1 MKDRLYRKLNK
12 DKPSPKVLEAAY
24 AEMNNQNRENARK
37 SKREP
42 RTVLRWAIAS
52 ACSLILIV
60 AVALAIGNPDF
71 GIGCNSAHKDSAQS
85 PSDNGSLSGDMSGV
99 TDDDSDT
106 NESGAGFVVTDE
118 YFEEISEE
126 LGGSVAGLYSGSGD
140 ERVYVYALDEPF
152 KIDGESAVIPSCG
165 ISVIYRAATDGY
177 EAAFTG
183 TDNVNYYISS
193 TIKGEDIF
201 LRFIR
206 SVEFR

>member
-12 DKPSPKVLEAAY
+12 DKPSPKVLAAAY
-24 AEMNNQNRENARK
+24 AEMDNQNRENAR
-37 SKREP
+37 SRKRAP

-60 AVALAIGNPDF
+60 VVALAIGNPDF
-71 GIGCNSAHKDSAQS
+71 GIGCNSAYKDSAQS
-85 PSDNGSLSGDMSGV
+85 PSDNGSLSGGMTDVS
-99 TDDDSDT
+99 DDDSDT
-106 NESGAGFVVTDE
+106 DESGAGFVVTDE

-140 ERVYVYALDEPF
+140 ERVYVYALDAPF

-177 EAAFTG
+177 EAAFKG
-183 TDNVNYYISS
+183 TDNVYYYIYS
-193 TIKGEDIF
+193 TIKDEDTF
-201 LRFIR
+201 LRFVR
-206 SVEFR
+206 SIEFK